1 MMHVNYLAVLIAA
14 ISNFVIGFLMHG
26 PIMGKLWMK
35 LANVHPT
42 GNEKLS
48 DMWPQMLK
56 NFIVHLVFVY
66 AFAVVY
72 SLASASPILG
82 GNSILSG
89 IKLAVLVWFGFLC
102 TTTSIEV
109 IWMGRSYKLW
119 LFEVFSS
126 LITCIAMGAIIAAA

>member
-1 MMHVNYLAVLIAA
+1 MNYLAVLIAA

-26 PIMGKLWMK
+26 PILGKLWMK

-42 GNEKLS
+42 GNEKLAN
-48 DMWPQMLK
+48 MWPQMLK

-66 AFAVVY
+66 TFAVVY
-72 SLASASPILG
+72 SLASTSPALG
-82 GNSILSG
+82 GTSLFGG
-89 IKLAVLVWFGFLC
+89 IKLAALVWFGFLC

-126 LITCIAMGAIIAAA
+126 LLTCIAMGAIIATI

>member
-1 MMHVNYLAVLIAA
+1 LIDVNFLAVLIAA

-26 PIMGKLWMK
+26 PILGKLWMK

-42 GNEKLS
+42 GNEKLA

-66 AFAVVY
+66 TFAVVY
-72 SLASASPILG
+72 SLASAAPILSENSMLG
-82 GNSILSG
+82 GV
-89 IKLAVLVWFGFLC
+89 KLAVLVWFGFLC

-119 LFEVFSS
+119 LFEACCS
-126 LITCIAMGAIIAAA
+126 LLTCIAMGAIIATI